1 MQLKA
6 EQLDAHLARG
16 LLPLY
21 AIVSDEHLLAL
32 EAVDKIRAAA
42 RAAGYGE
49 REVIHADA
57 RTDWSGVLAASQSMS
72 LFGDRK
78 LLEIRLPSG
87 KPGKDGSQALQT
99 YAAQTSADTLTLI
112 TLPRLDRAAKESAW
126 FSALERAGASLEIP
140 VVERAQLPG
149 WIGARLATQGQ
160 SADRETLA
168 WIADRVE
175 GNLLAAHQEIQKLAL
190 LAPPGKL
197 AMEDVQDAVLNVARY
212 DVFKLNEAMLAGD
225 VARLARM
232 LDGLRAEGEAAPLV
246 LWAIA
251 EEIRTLARIQAGLA
265 KRMPLPNLLQ
275 QYRVWGAR
283 QRLMEPALKR
293 LAAHQGA
300 LDRALQRAA
309 ELDKMV
315 KGLRIAESSGDEWN
329 ELFQLAERI
338 AAPRGIS

>member
-16 LLPLY
+16 LAPLY

-32 EAVDKIRAAA
+32 EAADKIRAAA
-42 RAAGYGE
+42 RAAGYAE
-49 REVIHADA
+49 REVVHADA
-57 RTDWSGVLAASQSMS
+57 RTDWAGVLAASQSMS

-87 KPGKDGSQALQT
+87 KPGKDGSQALQA
-99 YAAQTSADTLTLI
+99 YAAQVNPDTLTLI

-126 FSALERAGASLEIP
+126 FGALERAGAALEIP
-140 VVERAQLPG
+140 VVERSQLPG
-149 WIGARLATQGQ
+149 WIGARLAAQGQ

-190 LAPPGKL
+190 LAPPGKV

-232 LDGLRAEGEAAPLV
+232 MDGLRAEGEAAPLV

-265 KRMPLPNLLQ
+265 RRMPLANLLQ
-275 QYRVWGAR
+275 QNRVWGAR
-283 QRLMEPALKR
+283 QRLVEPALKR
-293 LAAHQGA
+293 LAPYPGA

-329 ELFQLAERI
+329 ELFRLAERI
-338 AAPRGIS
+338 AAPRDIP